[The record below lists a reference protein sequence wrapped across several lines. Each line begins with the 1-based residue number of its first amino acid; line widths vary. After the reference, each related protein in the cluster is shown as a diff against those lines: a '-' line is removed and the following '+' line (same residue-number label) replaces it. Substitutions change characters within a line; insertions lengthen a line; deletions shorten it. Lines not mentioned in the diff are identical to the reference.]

1 MRYKYWQFRFGWSM
15 ILLIVS
21 NYVIAQKSDSSLID
35 KKYFI
40 SFFKDSRDLV
50 LSPGKI
56 RREDWNFA
64 GAAVLAI
71 PAGFMFD
78 EPVEKFFR
86 RQEIRS
92 GNEEWLDYS
101 ISNFGNGLY
110 PGAAALV
117 LYGIGACK
125 KRDDLKWMAL
135 LQIKTLGISVAA
147 SRVPKYLFQR
157 KRPDENIP
165 VNAWNWSGPLQGFT
179 GNYSFTSGHTFIAFS
194 WAAVTASA
202 YKEKK
207 GLVIGLYSV
216 ASLVGASRVYKGEHW
231 SSDVLGRAVL
241 GYALGKLMY
250 RFQEKNWMKRPYRKN
265 HF

>member
-1 MRYKYWQFRFGWSM
+1 MRSRFREFRLGGLM
-15 ILLIVS
+15 MFLIVS
-21 NYVIAQKSDSSLID
+21 NFVSAQKSDSCLLD
-35 KKYFI
+35 KKYLH
-40 SFFKDSRDLV
+40 SFFTDTRDLL
-50 LSPGKI
+50 LSPGKTG
-56 RREDWNFA
+56 REDGNFI
-64 GAAVLAI
+64 GASLLVI

-78 EPVEKFFR
+78 EPVERFFR
-86 RQEIRS
+86 RQQIRS
-92 GNEEWLDYS
+92 SNEEWIDYS
-101 ISNFGNGLY
+101 ISNFGSGLY
-110 PGAAALV
+110 PGAAAV
-117 LYGIGACK
+117 ILYGLGASK
-125 KRDDLKWMAL
+125 KREDLKWMAL

-207 GLVIGLYSV
+207 GLVIGLYSL
-216 ASLVGASRVYKGEHW
+216 ASLVGVSRVYKGEHW
-231 SSDVLGRAVL
+231 SSDVLGGAVL

-250 RFQEKNWMKRPYRKN
+250 RFQEKSWMKKPQRKN